1 MAVDSIP
8 RIVYTWSMK
17 LVAQVK
23 LVTTEE
29 QRDILR
35 RTLAASNA
43 LCDWISERA
52 WTEQVFG
59 QYALHHLCYHEGRA
73 KFGMSAQATVRAIA
87 KVADAYKLNR
97 KTQRHFR
104 PEGSATY
111 DLHLLSWKPD
121 QQIVNIW
128 TVEGRIKITFVCGER
143 QAELLKARQGESDL
157 CLVKGEFYLNATCD
171 IEPPDPRD
179 FKDVLGVDLGVVN
192 IATTSDGTKH
202 SGKQVN
208 HVRGRHRKLRA
219 KLQRK
224 GTKSCKRKLRKLAG
238 KERRFA
244 SHVNHCISRQIVDL
258 AQRTERALALEDLLG
273 IRARIR
279 ARRQQRAVLH
289 SWSFAQLRQYIEYKA
304 AWLGITVVAVDPRN
318 TSRTCPV
325 CGHIDKAN
333 RPSQSVFRC
342 QHCGH
347 AANADVVG
355 AVNIAALGRVEIGAA
370 VVSRPNVSGM
380 SVLRSA

>member
-1 MAVDSIP
+1 M
-8 RIVYTWSMK
+8 VYTWSMK

-23 LVTTEE
+23 LVTTEA
-29 QRDILR
+29 QRDVLR
-35 RTLAASNA
+35 RTLMASNA
-43 LCDWISERA
+43 LCDWVSERA
-52 WTEQVFG
+52 WSEKVFG
-59 QYALHHLCYHEGRA
+59 QYALHRLCYYEGRA
-73 KFGMSAQATVRAIA
+73 KFGLSAQATVRAIA

-111 DLHLLSWKPD
+111 DLHLLSWKMD

-128 TVEGRIKITFVCGER
+128 TVDGRIKIPFVCGER
-143 QAELLKARQGESDL
+143 QTELLQTRQGETDL

-171 IEPPDPRD
+171 VEPPDPCD
-179 FKDVLGVDLGVVN
+179 FKEVLGIDLGVVN
-192 IATTSDGTKH
+192 LATTSDGTKF
-202 SGKQVN
+202 SGKAVN
-208 HVRGRHRKLRA
+208 NVRGRHRKLRA

-224 GTKSCKRKLRKLAG
+224 GTKSAKRKLRKLAG

-244 SHVNHCISRQIVDL
+244 AHVNHCISRQIVDL
-258 AQRTERALALEDLLG
+258 AQRTERAIALEDLLG

-289 SWSFAQLRQYIEYKA
+289 SWSFAQLRGYVEYKA
-304 AWLGITVVAVDPRN
+304 ALLGVTVVTVNPRN
-318 TSRTCPV
+318 TSRMCSV
-325 CGHIDKAN
+325 CGYIDKAN

-347 AANADVVG
+347 AANADTNG
-355 AVNIAALGRVEIGAA
+355 AQNIAALGCAALCAA
-370 VVSRPNVSGM
+370 VVSQPNVLGT